1 MVIMWVL
8 LVVALA
14 FVLMLRLLIMRQR
27 KFERILAERRAEAAR
42 LAAARAA
49 HEAATRRARELESGN
64 GIDASA

>member
-14 FVLMLRLLIMRQR
+14 FVILLRIYVMRMR
-27 KFERILAERRAEAAR
+27 KFERIVAERRAEAVR

-49 HEAATRRARELESGN
+49 RDAAARRARELEEAEGR
-64 GIDASA
+64 ASTE